1 MRGRMPGWIKRDER
15 DPVSVGATVHLSS
28 GRGIAVT
35 IVDVSAGGCKLRGFH
50 ALPIGEIVQLE
61 IPAAQPQAASVRWV
75 VGGLAG
81 LRFV

>member
-15 DPVSVGATVHLSS
+15 DPVSIDATVHLSS
-28 GRGIAVT
+28 GRKIAVT
-35 IVDVSAGGCKLRGFH
+35 IVDGSAGGCKIRCLR

-61 IPAAQPQAASVRWV
+61 IPAAQLQPASVRWV
-75 VGGLAG
+75 VGGMAG